1 MGTGHVINE
10 MYYEKK
16 YLNACC
22 MQRNDLHFSLLS
34 SSSQTKLRKFETKT
48 DPLTDPVTYRRKVQ
62 TFTLSVQSEFVSS
75 ILILLEDLDA
85 HSMLLLV
92 KLLF

>member
-1 MGTGHVINE
+1 
-10 MYYEKK
+10 
-16 YLNACC
+16 

-34 SSSQTKLRKFETKT
+34 SSSQTKLRKFETMT
-48 DPLTDPVTYRRKVQ
+48 DPLTDQVTYRRKVQ